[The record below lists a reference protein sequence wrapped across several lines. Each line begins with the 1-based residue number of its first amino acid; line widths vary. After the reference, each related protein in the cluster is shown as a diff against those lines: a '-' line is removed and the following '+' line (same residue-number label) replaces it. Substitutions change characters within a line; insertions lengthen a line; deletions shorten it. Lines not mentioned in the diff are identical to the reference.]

1 LSLLAPPSRECVRV
15 TTRSDNAGTPR
26 ELVRPGLE
34 GNESSIDQ
42 HLVLSTVATLK
53 RVFTSVLVLTRQ
65 DMNRIIFAFPQE
77 RSVGSIESA
86 FQQAVGS
93 ASVRQ
98 LALRAATATRDM
110 VPPPGTVVFTDD
122 RAPIEEMTRRMVADA
137 HSSAAQSGSP
147 TRPR

>member
-1 LSLLAPPSRECVRV
+1 MNLFDA
-15 TTRSDNAGTPR
+15 
-26 ELVRPGLE
+26 
-34 GNESSIDQ
+34 SIDQ
-42 HLVLSTVATLK
+42 HLALSTVATLK

-86 FQQAVGS
+86 FQLAVGS
-93 ASVRQ
+93 EPVRQ
-98 LALRAATATRDM
+98 LALRAATAMRDM

-122 RAPIEEMTRRMVADA
+122 RAPIEEMTRQMLADA
-137 HSSAAQSGSP
+137 HSPAAQSGPP